1 MSDQDVLRHFTY
13 QAAAVSWP
21 FFVISTIIFF
31 LRGASRIWFT
41 ELDIGWDDMI
51 LSISWVCASL

>member
-41 ELDIGWDDMI
+41 DLDIVWDDMI
-51 LSISWVCASL
+51 LSIS